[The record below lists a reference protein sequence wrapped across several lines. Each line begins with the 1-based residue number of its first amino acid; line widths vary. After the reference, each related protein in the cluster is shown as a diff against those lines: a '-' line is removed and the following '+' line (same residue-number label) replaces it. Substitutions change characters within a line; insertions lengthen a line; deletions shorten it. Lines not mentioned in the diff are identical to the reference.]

1 MFDLN
6 SFLASGRTLVIAE
19 VGSNHGGDHKLA
31 LESVAA
37 AKEAGADVVKFQLFK
52 PETLVDDKFPVLK
65 YIQGPQRTQRERFGI
80 TALPERLV
88 RDLAEEASRQGIVFM
103 ATPFDLEAVDIL
115 APLQP
120 CFKIASGDLTN
131 HPLIDA
137 VVAKGMPV
145 MISTGL
151 SDEDEIDAA
160 AARIP
165 ADLFFPM
172 HCVAVYP
179 TPDDQ
184 VNLATIPWLGKR
196 FGRPVGFSDHSGGG
210 VACVAAV
217 ALGARIVEKHFLPRD
232 DMAVADKALSIGI
245 ADFRRMVDD
254 IRRVES
260 MRGSEGRRLASG
272 EEYFRTALRRSL
284 YARVDIPMGTAITA
298 DRIVALRPWRPEA
311 VPPSAAESLLG
322 RLTCRPIA
330 ANEAILFSDLV
341 QD

>member
-1 MFDLN
+1 MFDLDG
-6 SFLASGRTLVIAE
+6 FLASGQTLVIAE
-19 VGSNHGGDHKLA
+19 VGSNHGGDHQLA
-31 LESVAA
+31 LESIAA

-80 TALPERLV
+80 TALPEGLV
-88 RDLAEEASRQGIVFM
+88 HDLAEEAMRLDIVFM
-103 ATPFDLEAVDIL
+103 ATPFDLEAVEVL

-131 HPLIDA
+131 HRLIDA
-137 VVAKGMPV
+137 VVAKNKPV

-151 SDEDEIDAA
+151 SDEVEIDAA
-160 AARIP
+160 ADRIP
-165 ADLFFPM
+165 RHLFYPM
-172 HCVAVYP
+172 HCIAAYP

-184 VNLATIPWLGKR
+184 VNLATIPWLGRK
-196 FGRPVGFSDHSGGG
+196 FDRPVGFSDHSVGGL
-210 VACVAAV
+210 ACVAAV

-254 IRRVES
+254 IRRIEA
-260 MRGSEGRRLASG
+260 MRGSDGRQLAPD
-272 EEYFRTALRRSL
+272 EAYFRTALRRSL
-284 YARVDIPMGTAITA
+284 YARVDIPEGSTIAA
-298 DRIVALRPWRPEA
+298 DQIIALRPWRPEA
-311 VPPSAAESLLG
+311 VPPSAVESLLG
-322 RLTCRPIA
+322 RRTCRPIA